1 MADQPSESAT
11 NMQARQK
18 KRSSAQKKESET
30 KEAATAATA
39 MKRQRVEEHTAEH
52 GKNACNHTYI
62 LLLFSLHFVSSDELF
77 RKNQCK
83 CANLIRT
90 FSHRKYTTA
99 RIYAHKHIC
108 TH

>member
-1 MADQPSESAT
+1 MSEMKRTPSSRKGKGKTKEQKLEEDIMADQPSESAT

-39 MKRQRVEEHTAEH
+39 MKRQRVEEHPAEH

-62 LLLFSLHFVSSDELF
+62 PLLFVLHFYSD
-77 RKNQCK
+77 
-83 CANLIRT
+83 
-90 FSHRKYTTA
+90 
-99 RIYAHKHIC
+99 
-108 TH
+108 